1 MDNDN
6 GVEEFCASRE
16 NRNREEMEMEKESGM
31 GVICPMRSAEREI

>member
-1 MDNDN
+1 M
-6 GVEEFCASRE
+6 VLRSFVQVE